1 MFQYSITHFLPEH
14 FEVTYPS
21 ERSMDYI
28 NGTFES
34 GPVSLVLLQNSKQY
48 IAVLLGLD
56 QGRYC
61 NENGRKEKT
70 KRQKKGKEALM

>member
-1 MFQYSITHFLPEH
+1 
-14 FEVTYPS
+14 
-21 ERSMDYI
+21 MDYI

-48 IAVLLGLD
+48 IAVFLGLD

-70 KRQKKGKEALM
+70 EKREKKL